1 MRGEDESYDGN
12 KEIDDITVDASE
24 HYDDKLNRRHD
35 RSYDVEC
42 H

>member
-1 MRGEDESYDGN
+1 MATLREEDDSYDGN

-24 HYDDKLNRRHD
+24 HYDDKLNR
-35 RSYDVEC
+35 SYNVKC